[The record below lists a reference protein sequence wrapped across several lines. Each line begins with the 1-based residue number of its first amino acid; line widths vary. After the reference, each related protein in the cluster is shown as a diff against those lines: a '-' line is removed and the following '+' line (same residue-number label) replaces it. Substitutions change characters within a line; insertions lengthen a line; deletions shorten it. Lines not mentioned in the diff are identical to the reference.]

1 MGLRIAL
8 IAGGIEEAGAWASKM
23 TVRSDIPGRRTQCC
37 MARRVGTHGRGA
49 TPRRAKE
56 RRIEEAVTFRW
67 SGDEAQARRVQ
78 KEQAHHYLRWIF
90 FAAVGAVIASLITE
104 GLALLH

>member
-1 MGLRIAL
+1 VCLPL
-8 IAGGIEEAGAWASKM
+8 IR
-23 TVRSDIPGRRTQCC
+23 RSRL
-37 MARRVGTHGRGA
+37 ARRDHGVVASETLPAIVQAHRDAPKSGELKRQVA
-49 TPRRAKE
+49 
-56 RRIEEAVTFRW
+56 FRW